1 VILAGDIGGTKT
13 HLALYAPGSS
23 AREPVLERI
32 YASHDFASLE
42 AAVSA
47 FLASHPDR
55 DVTRAAFG
63 IAGVV
68 RGNRCE
74 TTNLPWHV
82 DGGEMSSALSGAD
95 VRLFNDLVTTASGLD
110 VLKSADFDVL
120 QAGTRIPGGRA
131 VLAAGT
137 GLGMVAEVR
146 EGERFVVLASE
157 GGHADFA
164 PRTTLEDEL
173 AGWLRARYGRVS
185 VERVLSGRGLAD
197 IYRFLSERGRGA
209 EPPDFAARFAASTD
223 PAALVGESALAG
235 TCERAKLAV
244 DIFMEAYG
252 SEAGNLALRVL
263 PTEGLFIG
271 GGNVPR
277 LRAAFRDTRFL
288 EALTNK
294 PPMTGMLA
302 SIPVALILEPQT
314 ALWGA
319 AELALGPNLEI
330 P

>member
-1 VILAGDIGGTKT
+1 VILAGDVGGTKT
-13 HLALYAPGSS
+13 HLALYAPGSA
-23 AREPVLERI
+23 ARKPVLERI
-32 YASHDFASLE
+32 YASHDFPSLE
-42 AAVSA
+42 QAVST

-55 DVTRAAFG
+55 DVTRAVFG

-82 DGGEMSSALSGAD
+82 DAGEMSAELSGAN
-95 VRLFNDLVTTASGLD
+95 VRLLNDLAATAAGLD
-110 VLKSADFDVL
+110 VLEPADFDVL
-120 QAGTRIPGGRA
+120 QTGKKTPGARA

-137 GLGMVAEVR
+137 GLGMVAEIRDGTRRAV
-146 EGERFVVLASE
+146 FSSE

-173 AGWLRARYGRVS
+173 NSWLRARHGRVS

-197 IYRFLSERGRGA
+197 AYRFLAERGRGA
-209 EPPDFAARFAASTD
+209 EPQDFAARFAASAD
-223 PAALVGESALAG
+223 PPALVSEAALDGS
-235 TCERAKLAV
+235 CERARLALELF
-244 DIFMEAYG
+244 IEAYG

-271 GGNVPR
+271 GGIAPR
-277 LRAAFRDTRFL
+277 VRAAFHDGRFL

-294 PPMTGMLA
+294 PPMSALLA

-319 AELALGPNLEI
+319 AELALRPPQET
-330 P
+330 